1 MCSVCHMSPC
11 HPRCPN
17 APDPVP
23 VYICDRCGEPITPG
37 DKFIEEPDGDKVCE
51 YCLDNMTVTDLLK
64 ELGIDV
70 QTAERERDG
79 W

>member
-1 MCSVCHMSPC
+1 MCAECHMIPC

-17 APDPVP
+17 APDPIP
-23 VYICDRCGEPITPG
+23 VHRCDRCGEPIVPG
-37 DKFIEEPDGDKVCE
+37 DKFIKEPDGDILCE

-64 ELGIDV
+64 ELGIDLE
-70 QTAERERDG
+70 TAERERDG